1 MPTQKESQL
10 SRTFNE
16 MFELKIKERD
26 EMRKKR
32 AFLLQGWKN
41 EIPEDINRKL
51 LIDESPEIIKRPLQM
66 PKQLSTSSASF
77 KPKNF
82 TQAFESYN
90 SRTAETLLASINTQ
104 SENDEGNLKRFIDVS
119 TPVINQD
126 NHTKAYPTV
135 TQLFDAVSQISAN
148 GLRFE
153 FEEVCRDGMEN
164 NEILVY
170 VPQLSILKVKFKKH
184 LHMPTV

>member
-51 LIDESPEIIKRPLQM
+51 LIDESPEIIKRPL
-66 PKQLSTSSASF
+66 
-77 KPKNF
+77 
-82 TQAFESYN
+82 
-90 SRTAETLLASINTQ
+90 
-104 SENDEGNLKRFIDVS
+104 
-119 TPVINQD
+119 
-126 NHTKAYPTV
+126 
-135 TQLFDAVSQISAN
+135 
-148 GLRFE
+148 
-153 FEEVCRDGMEN
+153 
-164 NEILVY
+164 
-170 VPQLSILKVKFKKH
+170 
-184 LHMPTV
+184 